1 MDLCNPRF
9 PRVLIYMICE
19 LLTPWSFCHSS
30 VPTLEDLD
38 LVYIDLC
45 SLRFSRVLI
54 YIISVLL
61 TSWSFCH
68 SSLPTF
74 EDLDLV
80 YMDLCSH
87 RFPRVLVL
95 CDMLYLT
102 NNWKY
107 KKNSWCCIMV
117 SPPSYV
123 PPTYSV
129 GISEISAFR
138 IGRFILWTQIQSLLR
153 R

>member
-1 MDLCNPRF
+1 
-9 PRVLIYMICE
+9 MICK
-19 LLTPWSFCHSS
+19 LLTPWSFSHSS
-30 VPTLEDLD
+30 VPTFEDLD
-38 LVYIDLC
+38 LVYMDLC
-45 SLRFSRVLI
+45 SPRFSRILI

-68 SSLPTF
+68 NSLPTF
-74 EDLDLV
+74 KGLDLV

-107 KKNSWCCIMV
+107 KKNSLMLYNQSSIDLQHLV
-117 SPPSYV
+117 LNLVKGP
-123 PPTYSV
+123 
-129 GISEISAFR
+129 
-138 IGRFILWTQIQSLLR
+138 QSLLFGSFFR
-153 R
+153 WSKVSAIGL